1 MSDQLPIFIDP
12 LRFAHRGQTVSGSV
26 SLQGMERLSSYLH
39 DDKGE
44 VEVTLE
50 FGVGSQKIH
59 YMSVALK
66 GTVHVV
72 CQRCLKSMDLFVS
85 HESLAGLV
93 KSEAAIER
101 LSDEY
106 EPFVVDPE
114 PVLLKALVEDE
125 MILAM
130 PVASMH
136 SDEECESG
144 ISDKELFKQDDN
156 RQNPFAVLA
165 KLKK

>member
-1 MSDQLPIFIDP
+1 MSNQLPAFIDP
-12 LRFAHRGQTVSGSV
+12 MRFAHRRQIIEGRV
-26 SLQGMERLSSYLH
+26 SLQGMERLSSYLY
-39 DDKGE
+39 DADGAVD
-44 VEVTLE
+44 VELK
-50 FGVGSQKIH
+50 FGINSQKIC

-72 CQRCLKSMDLFVS
+72 CQRCLKPMDLFVS

-101 LSDEY
+101 LTDEY

-136 SDEECESG
+136 SDDECERG
-144 ISDKELFKQDDN
+144 VSDKELFKQDDN
-156 RQNPFAVLA
+156 RQNPFSVLA